1 MKRTILA
8 LAVAAAVSACASAPE
23 TFDVKSSEEV
33 QADFDKTWQ
42 AVIATFAENTIP
54 IKTLEKD
61 SGLIVAEQSLV
72 SYQSMDQVASCG
84 TGSFVEVP
92 SSGIATYNVFV
103 RPVNAIVTK
112 VQVNTKFAMQFRD
125 SYNNSRVQDC
135 NSRSSAEI
143 PSPSSIRKAGGTPI
157 ASASITSCQART
169 CRFSVSHRLMLL
181 GFMPSLSA
189 SWFCLRPMLSRASR
203 RRILSMCRLGGVGV
217 LGMPHNAVAACK
229 GLLPSWHK
237 NTVSD

>member
-1 MKRTILA
+1 MKKSILA

-72 SYQSMDQVASCG
+72 SYQSMEQIASCG

-92 SSGIATYNVFV
+92 STGIATYNVFV

-125 SYNNSRVQDC
+125 TYNNFRVQDC
-135 NSRSSAEI
+135 NSRGTIESNI
-143 PSPSSIRKAGGTPI
+143 LQSIKGN
-157 ASASITSCQART
+157 
-169 CRFSVSHRLMLL
+169 
-181 GFMPSLSA
+181 
-189 SWFCLRPMLSRASR
+189 
-203 RRILSMCRLGGVGV
+203 VG
-217 LGMPHNAVAACK
+217 N
-229 GLLPSWHK
+229 
-237 NTVSD
+237 